1 MKSCNFVFDYG
12 EGLYYKCHEISI
24 NRGGSFLDSRSK
36 AKRLQLNPQNNDN
49 NYFLYVATVPLNHG
63 SIGKNPQRITRI
75 RPFINQYG

>member
-24 NRGGSFLDSRSK
+24 NRGGSFLDSIKSK
-36 AKRLQLNPQNNDN
+36 KVTINPQNNDN
-49 NYFLYVATVPLNHG
+49 NYFLCVATVPLNHE